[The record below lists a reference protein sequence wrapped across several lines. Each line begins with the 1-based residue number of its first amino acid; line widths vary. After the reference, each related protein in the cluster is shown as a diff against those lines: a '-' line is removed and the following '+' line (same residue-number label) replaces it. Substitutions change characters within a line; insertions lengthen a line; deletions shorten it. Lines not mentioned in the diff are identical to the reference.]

1 VPFVTEAGGGGVPL
15 ENIFDNPGN
24 PENQDVES
32 GVEEAEAGAEADAG
46 GVEVEEAA

>member
-1 VPFVTEAGGGGVPL
+1 VPFVTEAGGVTGPVGL
-15 ENIFDNPGN
+15 GLGENI

-32 GVEEAEAGAEADAG
+32 GGVEAEAEADAG

>member
-1 VPFVTEAGGGGVPL
+1 VPFVTEAGGVTGPVGL
-15 ENIFDNPGN
+15 GLGENI

-32 GVEEAEAGAEADAG
+32 GVEEAEAEADAG